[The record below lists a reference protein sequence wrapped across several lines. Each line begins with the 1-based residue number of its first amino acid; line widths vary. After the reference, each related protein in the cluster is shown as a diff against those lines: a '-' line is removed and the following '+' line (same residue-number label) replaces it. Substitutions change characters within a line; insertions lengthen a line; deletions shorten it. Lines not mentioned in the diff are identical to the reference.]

1 MDWTTI
7 LYDRLIKPG
16 NHVSTGRCYDLMQ
29 ELWTVSMPASPDLT
43 EGLYEGDVA
52 RSYEDAQRRKRQF
65 LLDSANVGR
74 GSRAFDVGCGH
85 GTLLQDIAGRGALGM
100 GITLSEKQ
108 AAYCARQG
116 LSVAVRNWKALG
128 DAWDAQFDAV
138 IASGS
143 LEHFVS
149 PRDHKTADT
158 TYRAFFRKCHE
169 LLDPASSAPRVVVTT
184 CVFHRRFSR
193 QDGPWKKHLLN
204 LGYFMDG
211 CYPKSPESLIACSEP
226 WFRVVER
233 RDATE
238 DYLRTSRFWKEKL
251 VDTWTPKKALTFG
264 RLIAQN
270 AHHPLDVVMALKFFR
285 DQSWIWQFEG
295 ADPPVRLLQ
304 LVLEPTE
311 RRAAERQNTDRRSA
325 HLTA

>member
-1 MDWTTI
+1 
-7 LYDRLIKPG
+7 
-16 NHVSTGRCYDLMQ
+16 
-29 ELWTVSMPASPDLT
+29 
-43 EGLYEGDVA
+43 
-52 RSYEDAQRRKRQF
+52 
-65 LLDSANVGR
+65 
-74 GSRAFDVGCGH
+74 
-85 GTLLQDIAGRGALGM
+85 
-100 GITLSEKQ
+100 
-108 AAYCARQG
+108 
-116 LSVAVRNWKALG
+116 
-128 DAWDAQFDAV
+128 
-138 IASGS
+138 
-143 LEHFVS
+143 
-149 PRDHKTADT
+149 
-158 TYRAFFRKCHE
+158 
-169 LLDPASSAPRVVVTT
+169 
-184 CVFHRRFSR
+184 
-193 QDGPWKKHLLN
+193 
-204 LGYFMDG
+204 
-211 CYPKSPESLIACSEP
+211 LIACSEP